1 MQCKKGEITEE
12 RMKAMSIIQEA
23 CSLMLKGKTSENS
36 MESVYLKTFINELF
50 NGRIV
55 SEKQLDL
62 WRKNSRFFPKPP
74 YRIITVNTNSSS
86 EKNVLS
92 YISKYFQNLFS
103 DQMLL
108 IQDRVLYIL
117 QYSLLPKMTQ
127 MASNELYIFCAN
139 LTPTVV
145 SATRLKIC
153 LISEIIKYRRQTL
166 CVSEKD

>member
-1 MQCKKGEITEE
+1 
-12 RMKAMSIIQEA
+12 MKAMSIIQEA

-62 WRKNSRFFPKPP
+62 WRKNCRFFPKPP

-103 DQMLL
+103 DRMLL

-117 QYSLLPKMTQ
+117 QYSLLPEND
-127 MASNELYIFCAN
+127 ADGF
-139 LTPTVV
+139 
-145 SATRLKIC
+145 
-153 LISEIIKYRRQTL
+153 
-166 CVSEKD
+166 